1 MSSSYGPGI
10 SYRRRNP
17 QGQPIYVTI
26 DEREARAEAAVV
38 EQAAQALGNVG
49 NAQDINS
56 LTSYRQQLSA
66 LLQRGVAAT
75 QQQLAE
81 IIRLTSLIAIFV
93 IDITASANN
102 NNYLQQ
108 LSQNEVFANIP
119 IPDSVRSTIQNA
131 FSRFVG
137 FAADVS
143 DRALTISD
151 LIHGVE
157 ETQGVQQGEQ
167 QYQEVQ
173 QYQGVQQQQAQGV
186 GPLNA
191 DNLRPYNAGSKR
203 RRTRKSKRSKKSKKS
218 KRRRTHRRK

>member
-66 LLQRGVAAT
+66 LLQQGAEAT
-75 QQQLAE
+75 QQRISE
-81 IIRLTSLIAIFV
+81 IIRLTALIAIFV
-93 IDITASANN
+93 IDITASAND

-108 LSQNEVFANIP
+108 LSENQVFANIP
-119 IPDSVRSTIQNA
+119 IPESVRGTIQST
-131 FSRFVG
+131 FSNIVN

-143 DRALTISD
+143 NRALTISD
-151 LIHGVE
+151 LIRGVE
-157 ETQGVQQGEQ
+157 RAQGE
-167 QYQEVQ
+167 VQ
-173 QYQGVQQQQAQGV
+173 GNMNEGDYDEGDYG
-186 GPLNA
+186 
-191 DNLRPYNAGSKR
+191 GSKR
-203 RRTRKSKRSKKSKKS
+203 RKSRKTKKSKKSRKSKKS